1 MRKFIIQALFLL
13 LIAAAAL
20 FLFSSPTEVNLPFLP
35 EGTIIKQIEIND
47 AKIKAEVVN
56 SQAKRKQGL
65 SGRAALASDE
75 GMLFVFEESGE
86 HPFWM
91 KGLNFALD
99 FIWINGDKIVDITEN
114 IQPPVQGQKDE
125 SLPIYQSK
133 EDANKVLEV
142 SARTVQR
149 LNIKVGDTVK
159 IE

>member
-35 EGTIIKQIEIND
+35 ERTIIKQIEIND
-47 AKIKAEVVN
+47 ARIKAEVVN

-75 GMLFVFEESGE
+75 GMLFVFEESGK

-125 SLPIYQSK
+125 SLPIYESK
-133 EDANKVLEV
+133 EDANKILEV
-142 SARTVQR
+142 SAQTAQR

>member
-35 EGTIIKQIEIND
+35 ERTIVKQIEIND

-75 GMLFVFEESGE
+75 GMLFVFEESGK

-142 SARTVQR
+142 SAQTVQR